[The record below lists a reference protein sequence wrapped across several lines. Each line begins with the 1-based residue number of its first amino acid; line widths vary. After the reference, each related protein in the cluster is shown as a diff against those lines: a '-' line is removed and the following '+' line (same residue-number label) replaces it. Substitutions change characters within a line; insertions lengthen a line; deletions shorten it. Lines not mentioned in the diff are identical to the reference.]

1 MKFLPIFKIQRN
13 EQYLP
18 QKCYENLLFTIL
30 LSSEFFNIFIFII
43 TFYSTAQSF
52 AHGKFRYFLL
62 AWNKGFED
70 FMFQLKKN
78 AFRYFNF
85 DCNISHGLFRPK
97 KSQSV
102 KFDMEIKGAGWDEP
116 FSFFLNKS
124 KAVTA
129 RLAMLF

>member
-1 MKFLPIFKIQRN
+1 MVQKNVKFLPIFKIQRN

-52 AHGKFRYFLL
+52 AHGKFRYFLW
-62 AWNKGFED
+62 AWNIRISRFHVPT
-70 FMFQLKKN
+70 QKKC
-78 AFRYFNF
+78 FSLFNF
-85 DCNISHGLFRPK
+85 DRNISHCLFRPT

-102 KFDMEIKGAGWDEP
+102 KFHMEIRGGGWD
-116 FSFFLNKS
+116 
-124 KAVTA
+124 
-129 RLAMLF
+129 